1 MKLRAAARRCVP
13 IRPTRYIDR
22 FMTPDPP
29 SPEFAALEAALRGRY
44 VLERELGRGGMG
56 VVFLDRPVAIK
67 LLPPALA
74 AAPGLRERFLQ
85 EARTAARLAHPHI
98 VPIHAVEQH
107 GDLVFFV
114 MGYIAGMTLAERVR
128 TQGPVDPATATRLV
142 QEVAWALAHAHQ
154 HGVIHRDIK
163 PENILLER
171 GTGRALVADFG
182 IARLA
187 EVTPP
192 TGSERVLGTARF
204 MSPEQAAGEA
214 VDGRSDVYS
223 LGVTAFY
230 ALTGR
235 FPFDAADA
243 HGLMVQR
250 ETLPAPPVTSVR
262 AGLPP
267 ALAAAIDR
275 CLAKAPADRF
285 TTAGDLADAVAAVRE
300 GTVPATLQR
309 ITREISSFAV
319 DLAGY
324 GTLAAVAIVSKFLF
338 SNQYDFFGV
347 RTVYTIAIA
356 LVLVS
361 LTALRGMSMFRLIR
375 EAVAE
380 GWGERDLAAAIE
392 REARAAGSTVRQ
404 PRPGRLGATAIFLV
418 GFAALV
424 AYWLGPKEAG
434 LSSLEGPLAWLVEL
448 AGLIAPVAWGRWYG
462 SRLEAPRD
470 GKPGLFSRLVMRVK
484 MKGFFVLA
492 RLGRRLRTPPV
503 VAPRDQHTEVIIADA
518 ARDILHA
525 LPDPDRRLVGVEQL
539 LTRLEADAAVLRR
552 RLGALDEAAGHMGA
566 AGSTRHEDL
575 ARDLESARRAAA
587 ERLGTTVS
595 AMENLRLDL
604 LRLRAGI
611 GSTDGLTEDLEAVR
625 ELAARVDAAAEL
637 EADTK

>member
-1 MKLRAAARRCVP
+1 MH
-13 IRPTRYIDR
+13 YIGPV
-22 FMTPDPP
+22 MTQSMP
-29 SPEFAALEAALRGRY
+29 SPEFAALDAALRGRY

-56 VVFLDRPVAIK
+56 VVFLARDVALDRPVAIK

-128 TQGPVDPATATRLV
+128 TQGPLDPATATRLV

-154 HGVIHRDIK
+154 QGVIHRDIK

-192 TGSERVLGTARF
+192 TGSGRVLGTARF

-243 HGLMVQR
+243 QGLMVQR
-250 ETLPAPPVTSVR
+250 ETLPVPPVTSVR
-262 AGLPP
+262 AGLPA

-275 CLAKAPADRF
+275 CLAKDPANRF
-285 TTAGDLADAVAAVRE
+285 ASAADLADAVATVRDSSAI
-300 GTVPATLQR
+300 PATLHR
-309 ITREISSFAV
+309 ITREVSAFAV
-319 DLAGY
+319 DLTGY
-324 GTLAAVAIVSKFLF
+324 GTLAAVAILVDLIKGQDFLGMR
-338 SNQYDFFGV
+338 Y
-347 RTVYTIAIA
+347 VYTIAIS
-356 LVLVS
+356 LVLVA
-361 LTALRGMSMFRLIR
+361 LTALRGMSLSRLVR

-380 GWGERDLAAAIE
+380 GWEERDLAAAIE
-392 REARAAGSTVRQ
+392 REARVAAATTQ
-404 PRPGRLGATAIFLV
+404 LPRPGRAAAAAVFLA
-418 GFAALV
+418 GLAALV
-424 AYWLGPKEAG
+424 AYWLGPKE
-434 LSSLEGPLAWLVEL
+434 LSLNTLEGPIAWALEFI
-448 AGLIAPVAWGRWYG
+448 GLIAPVAWGRWFG
-462 SRLEAPRD
+462 ARLEAPYGGR
-470 GKPGLFSRLVMRVK
+470 PGLFSRLVK
-484 MKGFFVLA
+484 QFKLKGFFWLA
-492 RLGRRLRTPPV
+492 RLRRRPKPLP
-503 VAPRDQHTEVIIADA
+503 ADAAADQHTEVLIADA
-518 ARDILHA
+518 ARDIMRA
-525 LPDPDRRLVGVEQL
+525 LPDPGHRLAGVEQL
-539 LTRLEADAAVLRR
+539 LSRLEADAAVLRR
-552 RLGALDEAAGHMGA
+552 RMGELDQAAAQVGGA
-566 AGSTRHEDL
+566 ASPRRDAL
-575 ARDLESARRAAA
+575 AHDLETARRTAA

-625 ELAARVDAAAEL
+625 ELAARVDAETEL
-637 EADTK
+637 EADNK

>member
-1 MKLRAAARRCVP
+1 MIALTGSA
-13 IRPTRYIDR
+13 D
-22 FMTPDPP
+22 PDDL
-29 SPEFAALEAALRGRY
+29 ALDY
-44 VLERELGRGGMG
+44 
-56 VVFLDRPVAIK
+56 
-67 LLPPALA
+67 
-74 AAPGLRERFLQ
+74 
-85 EARTAARLAHPHI
+85 
-98 VPIHAVEQH
+98 
-107 GDLVFFV
+107 
-114 MGYIAGMTLAERVR
+114 
-128 TQGPVDPATATRLV
+128 
-142 QEVAWALAHAHQ
+142 AHQ

-262 AGLPP
+262 VGLPP

-300 GTVPATLQR
+300 GTAVPATLQR

-338 SNQYDFFGV
+338 SNQFDFFGV

-392 REARAAGSTVRQ
+392 RDTVM
-404 PRPGRLGATAIFLV
+404 PR
-418 GFAALV
+418 
-424 AYWLGPKEAG
+424 
-434 LSSLEGPLAWLVEL
+434 
-448 AGLIAPVAWGRWYG
+448 
-462 SRLEAPRD
+462 
-470 GKPGLFSRLVMRVK
+470 
-484 MKGFFVLA
+484 
-492 RLGRRLRTPPV
+492 
-503 VAPRDQHTEVIIADA
+503 
-518 ARDILHA
+518 
-525 LPDPDRRLVGVEQL
+525 
-539 LTRLEADAAVLRR
+539 
-552 RLGALDEAAGHMGA
+552 
-566 AGSTRHEDL
+566 
-575 ARDLESARRAAA
+575 SASM
-587 ERLGTTVS
+587 T
-595 AMENLRLDL
+595 
-604 LRLRAGI
+604 
-611 GSTDGLTEDLEAVR
+611 
-625 ELAARVDAAAEL
+625 
-637 EADTK
+637 